1 MDTFLFLSADPC
13 AAPCEVDELI
23 DITRRNSDNTQMIN
37 DNLEEGNPTPASEEI
52 ISDFNSE
59 NEADYEASEDKENR
73 EDSRFKEGQILRFVR
88 VRFPGNSR
96 SFPFLIGKRRIEYGQ
111 KVVAMSDRG
120 MAVGYVNSFPYDVP
134 FNKSMLPIRSISK
147 VAMDDDIDKD
157 KEAYRQQKNAENICN
172 DLIEQYKLDMHLTHV
187 EFTSFGK
194 KAVFYFIAPARVD
207 FRDLVKD
214 LVGRL
219 KTRIELRQISVR
231 DRSASVGGI
240 GPCGRELC
248 CSSFLTK
255 YGNVGIKM
263 AKNQDLTLNFSKL
276 NGVCGQLKC
285 CLQYEDDVYREKRSR
300 LPKEGDIITTHTGE
314 TGRVD
319 RLHLLSEQ
327 FVMMTTRGVRKRYV
341 VDLYKETLNKEEA
354 NFPKEFDSISD
365 ETFKVIGLDESQAK
379 KVKVFEAEVKTYKD
393 QSKKFADTIFES
405 LFGEKTLDY
414 DLPELAEPEGV
425 VKKHV
430 ITPDEEEEI
439 NYTPSAEDMLDD
451 DDDEIDYSKE
461 QVISRGVRDES
472 HGQHRG
478 GNQQRHD
485 NRQGPRQDNRGP
497 RQDNRNQGPRQ
508 DNRPQQHGQRQD
520 NRNQGP
526 RQDNRP
532 QQGGGRPQGGGQH
545 NQNRNNQNRGPRPP
559 R

>member
-1 MDTFLFLSADPC
+1 MTI
-13 AAPCEVDELI
+13 E
-23 DITRRNSDNTQMIN
+23 NHG
-37 DNLEEGNPTPASEEI
+37 EENQKPPSEI
-52 ISDFNSE
+52 II
-59 NEADYEASEDKENR
+59 SEDDSSEILDADRETSDDREPK

-96 SFPFLIGKRRIEYGQ
+96 SFPFLVGKRRIEYGQ

-120 MAVGYVNSFPYDVP
+120 MAVGYVNSFPYEVT

-147 VAMDDDIDKD
+147 VAMDEDIKNDR
-157 KEAYRQQKNAENICN
+157 EAYRQQKNAENICN
-172 DLIEQYKLDMHLTHV
+172 DLIEEYKLDMHLTHV

-207 FRDLVKD
+207 FRELVKD

-285 CLQYEDDVYREKRSR
+285 CLQYEDDVYREKRAR
-300 LPKEGDIITTHTGE
+300 LPKEGDFISTHTGE
-314 TGRVD
+314 MGRVD

-327 FVMMTTRGVRKRYV
+327 FVMMTNRGVRKRYV
-341 VDLYKETLNKEEA
+341 VDLYKDTISREEA
-354 NFPKEFDSISD
+354 NFPQEFDSVSD
-365 ETFKVIGLDESQAK
+365 ETFKILGLDESATK
-379 KVKVFEAEVKTYKD
+379 KTKIFEEEIKTYKEK
-393 QSKKFADTIFES
+393 SKSFADTIFEN
-405 LFGEKTLDY
+405 LFGEKSLGY
-414 DLPELAEPEGV
+414 DLPNLKEPEGTV
-425 VKKHV
+425 RKTIV
-430 ITPDEEEEI
+430 TPDEEEEI
-439 NYTPSAEDMLDD
+439 DYKPSQEDLLDEDED
-451 DDDEIDYSKE
+451 DIDYSKSE
-461 QVISRGVRDES
+461 PIVARGQFRGDRDSSPHRQQDSRD
-472 HGQHRG
+472 
-478 GNQQRHD
+478 QQRGPRRD
-485 NRQGPRQDNRGP
+485 NRDNRGP
-497 RQDNRNQGPRQ
+497 RQDNRGQRGPRP
-508 DNRPQQHGQRQD
+508 DGPNRG
-520 NRNQGP
+520 
-526 RQDNRP
+526 
-532 QQGGGRPQGGGQH
+532 PQG
-545 NQNRNNQNRGPRPP
+545 QNRSQQNRGPRPP

>member
-1 MDTFLFLSADPC
+1 MTIDNHGEESI
-13 AAPCEVDELI
+13 APS
-23 DITRRNSDNTQMIN
+23 T
-37 DNLEEGNPTPASEEI
+37 EI
-52 ISDFNSE
+52 II
-59 NEADYEASEDKENR
+59 SEDNSFETEAEREATQEAENR

-96 SFPFLIGKRRIEYGQ
+96 SFPFLVGKRRIEYGQ

-120 MAVGYVNSFPYDVP
+120 MAVGYVNSFPYEVP

-147 VAMDDDIDKD
+147 VAMEDDIVKD
-157 KEAYRQQKNAENICN
+157 KQAYDEQKHAENICN
-172 DLIEQYKLDMHLTHV
+172 DLIEEYRLDMHLTHV

-231 DRSASVGGI
+231 DRSASVGGL

-255 YGNVGIKM
+255 YGNAGIKM

-300 LPKEGDIITTHTGE
+300 LPREGDIISTHTGE
-314 TGRVD
+314 IGRVD

-327 FVMMTTRGVRKRYV
+327 FVMMTNRGVRKRYV

-354 NFPKEFDSISD
+354 NFPREFESVSD
-365 ETFKVIGLDESQAK
+365 ETFKIIGMEESAAK
-379 KVKVFEAEVKTYKD
+379 KVKEFEAEVKALKAPSKD
-393 QSKKFADTIFES
+393 FADTIFES

-414 DLPELAEPEGV
+414 SLPDLAEPEGTV
-425 VKKHV
+425 RRAVFN
-430 ITPDEEEEI
+430 PDEEEEI
-439 NYTPSAEDMLDD
+439 AYTMSADDMLDE
-451 DDDEIDYSKE
+451 DDESLARPDSGTGNRPRPNPN
-461 QVISRGVRDES
+461 QNQNRGPRPD
-472 HGQHRG
+472 
-478 GNQQRHD
+478 NQN
-485 NRQGPRQDNRGP
+485 NRGPRQDNRGP
-497 RQDNRNQGPRQ
+497 S
-508 DNRPQQHGQRQD
+508 
-520 NRNQGP
+520 
-526 RQDNRP
+526 
-532 QQGGGRPQGGGQH
+532 
-545 NQNRNNQNRGPRPP
+545 QNKNSNRGNRPP

>member
-1 MDTFLFLSADPC
+1 MTIENHGEENISSSTEMIIPEDDTSGMQDA
-13 AAPCEVDELI
+13 E
-23 DITRRNSDNTQMIN
+23 R
-37 DNLEEGNPTPASEEI
+37 
-52 ISDFNSE
+52 
-59 NEADYEASEDKENR
+59 EASDERENR

-96 SFPFLIGKRRIEYGQ
+96 SFAFLVGKRHIEYGQ

-120 MAVGYVNSFPYDVP
+120 MAVGYVNSFPYDVA
-134 FNKSMLPIRSISK
+134 FNKGMLPVRSISK
-147 VAMDDDIDKD
+147 VAMEDDIIKD
-157 KEAYRQQKNAENICN
+157 REAYHQQKNAENICN
-172 DLIEQYKLDMHLTHV
+172 DLIEQYQLDMHLTHV

-255 YGNVGIKM
+255 YGNTGIKM

-300 LPKEGDIITTHTGE
+300 LPKEGDIIATHTGE
-314 TGRVD
+314 IGRVD

-327 FVMMTTRGVRKRYV
+327 FVMMTNRGIRKRFV
-341 VDLYKETLNKEEA
+341 VDLYKETLNKDEA
-354 NFPKEFDSISD
+354 NFPKEFESVSD
-365 ETFKVIGLDESQAK
+365 ETFKVVGLDESAAK
-379 KVKVFEAEVKTYKD
+379 KIKAFELDVKNHKEH
-393 QSKKFADTIFES
+393 SKNFADSIFEG
-405 LFGEKTLDY
+405 LFGEKSLSY
-414 DLPELAEPEGV
+414 DLPELKEPEGS
-425 VKKHV
+425 VKKV
-430 ITPDEEEEI
+430 IISPDDEEEI
-439 NYTPSAEDMLDD
+439 TYTPSAEDVLDD
-451 DDDEIDYSKE
+451 EDDEIDYSKSAP
-461 QVISRGVRDES
+461 VVTRGQFRED
-472 HGQHRG
+472 R
-478 GNQQRHD
+478 
-485 NRQGPRQDNRGP
+485 DNRGP
-497 RQDNRNQGPRQ
+497 RQDNRDNRGPRPDNRDNRGPRPDNRDNRGPRPDYRDNRGPRQ
-508 DNRPQQHGQRQD
+508 DNRD
-520 NRNQGP
+520 
-526 RQDNRP
+526 
-532 QQGGGRPQGGGQH
+532 
-545 NQNRNNQNRGPRPP
+545 NRGPRQQGQGNQNQNNPNRGQRPP

>member
-1 MDTFLFLSADPC
+1 MTIENHGEENISPSTERIIPEDDTSGMQDA
-13 AAPCEVDELI
+13 E
-23 DITRRNSDNTQMIN
+23 R
-37 DNLEEGNPTPASEEI
+37 
-52 ISDFNSE
+52 
-59 NEADYEASEDKENR
+59 EASDERENR

-96 SFPFLIGKRRIEYGQ
+96 SFAFLVGKRHIEYGQ

-120 MAVGYVNSFPYDVP
+120 MAVGYVNSFPYDVA
-134 FNKSMLPIRSISK
+134 FNKGMLPVRSISK
-147 VAMDDDIDKD
+147 VAMEDDIIKD
-157 KEAYRQQKNAENICN
+157 REAYHQQKNAENICN
-172 DLIEQYKLDMHLTHV
+172 DLIEQYQLDMHLTHV

-255 YGNVGIKM
+255 YGNTGIKM

-300 LPKEGDIITTHTGE
+300 LPKEGDIIATHTGE
-314 TGRVD
+314 IGRVD

-327 FVMMTTRGVRKRYV
+327 FVMMTNRGIRKRFV
-341 VDLYKETLNKEEA
+341 VDLYKETLNKDEA
-354 NFPKEFDSISD
+354 NFPKEFESVSD
-365 ETFKVIGLDESQAK
+365 ETFKVVGLDESAAK
-379 KVKVFEAEVKTYKD
+379 KIKAFELDVKNHKEL
-393 QSKKFADTIFES
+393 SKNFADSIFEG
-405 LFGEKTLDY
+405 LFGEKSLGY
-414 DLPELAEPEGV
+414 DLPELKEPEGS
-425 VKKHV
+425 VKKV
-430 ITPDEEEEI
+430 IISPDDEEEI
-439 NYTPSAEDMLDD
+439 TYTPSAEDVLDD
-451 DDDEIDYSKE
+451 EDDEIDYSKSAP
-461 QVISRGVRDES
+461 VVSRGQFRED
-472 HGQHRG
+472 R
-478 GNQQRHD
+478 
-485 NRQGPRQDNRGP
+485 DNRGP
-497 RQDNRNQGPRQ
+497 RQDNRDNRGPRQ
-508 DNRPQQHGQRQD
+508 DNRDNRGSRQD
-520 NRNQGP
+520 NR
-526 RQDNRP
+526 D
-532 QQGGGRPQGGGQH
+532 
-545 NQNRNNQNRGPRPP
+545 NRGPRQQGQGNQNQNNPNRGQRPP

>member
-1 MDTFLFLSADPC
+1 MTNEQHVEEDKLPPTDT
-13 AAPCEVDELI
+13 
-23 DITRRNSDNTQMIN
+23 
-37 DNLEEGNPTPASEEI
+37 I
-52 ISDFNSE
+52 ISEDETSE
-59 NEADYEASEDKENR
+59 MSDAETSEDKESR
-73 EDSRFKEGQILRFVR
+73 EESRFKEGQILRFVR

-120 MAVGYVNSFPYDVP
+120 MAVGYVNSFPYEVP
-134 FNKSMLPIRSISK
+134 FNKSMLPVRSIAK
-147 VAMDDDIDKD
+147 VATDEDVQKD
-157 KEAYRQQKNAENICN
+157 QEAYRQQKNAENICN
-172 DLIEQYKLDMHLTHV
+172 DLIEQFKLDMQLTHV

-207 FRDLVKD
+207 FRDLVRD
-214 LVGRL
+214 LVAKL

-231 DRSASVGGI
+231 DRSASIGGI

-327 FVMMTTRGVRKRYV
+327 FVMMTNRGVRKRFV
-341 VDLYKETLNKEEA
+341 VDLYKETLDKETA
-354 NFPKEFDSISD
+354 NFPKEFDMITD
-365 ETFKVIGLDESQAK
+365 ETHKVVGLDDKEAK
-379 KVKVFEAEVKTYKD
+379 KIKAFEAEVKTYKEKGK
-393 QSKKFADTIFES
+393 SFADGIFES

-414 DLPELAEPEGV
+414 SLPAVAELESSKPR
-425 VKKHV
+425 VK
-430 ITPDEEEEI
+430 TPDEEEEI
-439 NYTPSAEDMLDD
+439 FYTPSE
-451 DDDEIDYSKE
+451 DEILPEDE
-461 QVISRGVRDES
+461 EEDIVDHEPVRTRVDLMDRGQQASRG
-472 HGQHRG
+472 
-478 GNQQRHD
+478 D
-485 NRQGPRQDNRGP
+485 NRGPRPQGQQNRGPRPQGQGPQAPRGDSRGPRQDNRGP
-497 RQDNRNQGPRQ
+497 RQDNRGPR
-508 DNRPQQHGQRQD
+508 PQGQ
-520 NRNQGP
+520 NNQ
-526 RQDNRP
+526 N
-532 QQGGGRPQGGGQH
+532 RPQGGGQQGQ
-545 NQNRNNQNRGPRPP
+545 NQGRNRPP

>member
-1 MDTFLFLSADPC
+1 MTIDNHGEESI
-13 AAPCEVDELI
+13 APS
-23 DITRRNSDNTQMIN
+23 T
-37 DNLEEGNPTPASEEI
+37 EI
-52 ISDFNSE
+52 II
-59 NEADYEASEDKENR
+59 SEDSTLETEAEREATQEAENR
-73 EDSRFKEGQILRFVR
+73 EDSRFKEGQVLRFVR

-96 SFPFLIGKRRIEYGQ
+96 SFPFLVGKRRIEYGQ

-120 MAVGYVNSFPYDVP
+120 MAVGYVNSFPYEVP

-147 VAMDDDIDKD
+147 VAMEDDIVKD
-157 KEAYRQQKNAENICN
+157 KQAYDEQKHAENICN
-172 DLIEQYKLDMHLTHV
+172 DLIEEYRLDMHLTHV

-231 DRSASVGGI
+231 DRSASVGGL

-255 YGNVGIKM
+255 YGNAGIKM

-300 LPKEGDIITTHTGE
+300 LPREGDIISTHTGE
-314 TGRVD
+314 IGRVD

-327 FVMMTTRGVRKRYV
+327 FVMMTNRGVRKRYV

-354 NFPKEFDSISD
+354 NFPREFESVSD
-365 ETFKVIGLDESQAK
+365 ETFKIIGMEESAAK
-379 KVKVFEAEVKTYKD
+379 KVKEFEAEVKALKAP
-393 QSKKFADTIFES
+393 SKAFADTIFES

-414 DLPELAEPEGV
+414 ALPELEEPEGT
-425 VKKHV
+425 VKKAIV
-430 ITPDEEEEI
+430 NPDEEEEI
-439 NYTPSAEDMLDD
+439 AYTMSADDMLDE
-451 DDDEIDYSKE
+451 DDESLARPDS
-461 QVISRGVRDES
+461 GM
-472 HGQHRG
+472 
-478 GNQQRHD
+478 GNRPRSNQNQNRAPND
-485 NRQGPRQDNRGP
+485 NRGPRPDNRNNRGPRQDNRGP
-497 RQDNRNQGPRQ
+497 
-508 DNRPQQHGQRQD
+508 
-520 NRNQGP
+520 
-526 RQDNRP
+526 
-532 QQGGGRPQGGGQH
+532 
-545 NQNRNNQNRGPRPP
+545 NQNKNPNRGNRPP

>member
-1 MDTFLFLSADPC
+1 MSMNNHA
-13 AAPCEVDELI
+13 EE
-23 DITRRNSDNTQMIN
+23 SNTSTDM
-37 DNLEEGNPTPASEEI
+37 I
-52 ISDFNSE
+52 ISDDQSE
-59 NEADYEASEDKENR
+59 SNEAEREASAERENR

-120 MAVGYVNSFPYDVP
+120 MAVGYVNSFPYDVA
-134 FNKSMLPIRSISK
+134 FNKSMLPVRSISK
-147 VAMDDDIDKD
+147 VATDEDIVTDR
-157 KEAYRQQKNAENICN
+157 EAYRQQKNAENICN
-172 DLIEQYKLDMHLTHV
+172 DLIEDYKLDMQLTHV

-214 LVGRL
+214 LVGKL

-231 DRSASVGGI
+231 DRSASIGGI

-285 CLQYEDDVYREKRSR
+285 CLQYEDEVYKEKRSR
-300 LPKEGDIITTHTGE
+300 LPKEGDIISTHTGE
-314 TGRVD
+314 IGRVD

-327 FVMMTTRGVRKRYV
+327 FVMMTNRGVRKRYV

-354 NFPKEFDSISD
+354 NFPKEFESVSD
-365 ETFKVIGLDESQAK
+365 ETFKVIGLDQAEAE
-379 KVKVFEAEVKTYKD
+379 KVKTFEAEVKSYKD
-393 QSKKFADTIFES
+393 QSKSFADSIFEN
-405 LFGEKTLDY
+405 LFGEKSLGY
-414 DLPELAEPEGV
+414 DLPDLAEPESST
-425 VKKHV
+425 KKRI

-439 NYTPSAEDMLDD
+439 NYTPSAEDVLE
-451 DDDEIDYSKE
+451 DDEDDVNYNDDKI
-461 QVISRGVRDES
+461 VTRAPRDEGDRGS
-472 HGQHRG
+472 RPSGQR
-478 GNQQRHD
+478 QD
-485 NRQGPRQDNRGP
+485 NRGPRPDNRGPRQDNRGP
-497 RQDNRNQGPRQ
+497 RPDNRGPRQ
-508 DNRPQQHGQRQD
+508 DNRGPRPEGQGGQRPQGQNQ
-520 NRNQGP
+520 NRDQQNRGP
-526 RQDNRP
+526 RP
-532 QQGGGRPQGGGQH
+532 QGQGGGNS
-545 NQNRNNQNRGPRPP
+545 NQNRNQQNRGPRPP